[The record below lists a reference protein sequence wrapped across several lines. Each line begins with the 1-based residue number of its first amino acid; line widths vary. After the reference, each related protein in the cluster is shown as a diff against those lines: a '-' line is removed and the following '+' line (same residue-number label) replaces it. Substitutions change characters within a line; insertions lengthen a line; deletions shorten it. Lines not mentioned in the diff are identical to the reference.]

1 MVKEGVRSDSYILFM
16 VVLYMITE
24 FRLQT
29 GILYNYNV

>member
-16 VVLYMITE
+16 VVLYMIKE